1 MDWLR
6 QFLDIFLHLDDTLGR
21 VIAEYQGWTYLLLAL
36 IIFAET
42 GLVFTPFLPGD
53 SLHFAVGA
61 FAGMGKLD
69 IRITFPLLFGAAILG
84 NTSNYWIGKYLGP
97 RILRSS
103 SSRFFNRR
111 HLERTHAFY
120 EKHGGMTIIL
130 AQFVPIVRTFAPFV
144 AGVGAM
150 TYSRFILFNIVGAL
164 AWVSICM
171 FAGYFFG
178 SIPVVKN
185 NFELV
190 VLGIVAVSLLP
201 AVIEVLRHRA
211 ARPRSEAA

>member
-1 MDWLR
+1 MDWLK
-6 QFLDIFLHLDDTLGR
+6 QLFDLFLHLDDTLGR
-21 VIAEYQGWTYLLLAL
+21 VIAEYQGWTYVLLAL
-36 IIFAET
+36 VIFAET

-53 SLHFAVGA
+53 SLHFTVGA
-61 FAGMGKLD
+61 FAGMEKLD
-69 IRITFPLLFGAAILG
+69 IRVTFPLLLGAAILG
-84 NTSNYWIGKYLGP
+84 NTSNYWIGKFLGP
-97 RILRSS
+97 RILRSA

-144 AGVGAM
+144 AGIGAM
-150 TYSRFILFNIVGAL
+150 TYRRFIAFNIVGAL
-164 AWVSICM
+164 LWVSICM

-190 VLGIVAVSLLP
+190 VLGIIAVSLLP
-201 AVIEVLRHRA
+201 AVIEFLRHRA
-211 ARPRSEAA
+211 ARPRGEAA